1 MFYCKDLRETYIIV
15 IVVIIVVIAAI
26 VEITKLKSFVCL
38 KAFEWFILNI
48 DDNIDNGVDK
58 YCNKSNVTH
67 SRKRAT
73 IIAAFD

>member
-26 VEITKLKSFVCL
+26 TEITKQNDFVCR
-38 KAFEWFILNI
+38 KAFELYILNI

-58 YCNKSNVTH
+58 YSDKSNVTH
-67 SRKRAT
+67 SGKRAT
-73 IIAAFD
+73 IIASFV

>member
-1 MFYCKDLRETYIIV
+1 MFYCKYLGETYIIV

-26 VEITKLKSFVCL
+26 VEITKLNGFVCL

-58 YCNKSNVTH
+58 YSDKSNVTH
-67 SRKRAT
+67 SGKRTT
-73 IIAAFD
+73 IIASFD